1 MDPWSMFCP
10 HPFHRGLGSQVG
22 KVTRSGGVKKKNH
35 TYNSAIPVCI
45 FSRLLNCRLARK
57 QPQPEQQ
64 QKKRLVFN
72 ALLLSIAALVL
83 KSFNLSCL
91 ALSMMQSHCQSR
103 LVVQSTNLM

>member
-1 MDPWSMFCP
+1 MMMLSACS
-10 HPFHRGLGSQVG
+10 HRRVGSQVG
-22 KVTRSGGVKKKNH
+22 KVTRSGGVKKTH

-64 QKKRLVFN
+64 QKKRLAFN
-72 ALLLSIAALVL
+72 ALLLSLAALVSR
-83 KSFNLSCL
+83 SFNLSCL
-91 ALSMMQSHCQSR
+91 ALSMMQSYCQSR